1 MLTTISSS
9 LGTLL
14 RFWGVFQFTQVQP
27 LPSPHK
33 QCWTGVYPEFFSE
46 FQLCI
51 GWGGG
56 RTERKFRTGCTA
68 LRGNREMTEKYEYCS
83 IVTRTM
89 FCPGLWLLT
98 RTIVTYLSPF
108 QKVKWLVIA
117 IDSEVYFILFFFLLS
132 YSYEKHSL
140 SCSRTYSPTVR
151 DSDCVTCLAFSR
163 CCHAVNV
170 YMSSL
175 FRVVELTISFY
186 YLWCFLV
193 YE

>member
-9 LGTLL
+9 LRTLL

-33 QCWTGVYPEFFSE
+33 QCWTGVYSRIFFWVST
-46 FQLCI
+46 LYRV
-51 GWGGG
+51 GGG
-56 RTERKFRTGCTA
+56 RTERKFRTGCTV

-83 IVTRTM
+83 IVPRT
-89 FCPGLWLLT
+89 FVQDCGYELGQSLPD
-98 RTIVTYLSPF
+98 LSPF

-117 IDSEVYFILFFFLLS
+117 IDSEVYFILFCFFLFS

-140 SCSRTYSPTVR
+140 RCSRTCSPTVR
-151 DSDCVTCLAFSR
+151 DSDCVTLGIFSVLSR
-163 CCHAVNV
+163 CQCVL
-170 YMSSL
+170 SRL
-175 FRVVELTISFY
+175 FIVVELTVSIY

-193 YE
+193 HG